1 MTTTYDA
8 IMIGTE
14 RTRGGAPIWRL
25 RIDLDGHGA
34 HESLADYR
42 LRILISV
49 AMVPTSLTS
58 YWILGSR
65 FLSEPI
71 AQAAMP
77 LSAVIVLFMGLL

>member
-14 RTRGGAPIWRL
+14 QTRGGA
-25 RIDLDGHGA
+25 RILAPADRSRRSWC

-49 AMVPTSLTS
+49 AVARTSLTS

-71 AQAAMP
+71 AQPATP